1 MYVVI
6 TGASRG
12 IGKALAYKFAE
23 HKYNLILTCE
33 KNIKELEIIKQE
45 IESKYN
51 INVIIKMGLIEETD
65 IKDIDD
71 IYILINN
78 AGKCDYNMLI
88 DVSYEKYKQI
98 TYSNLDYLFLT
109 TKLLLKKMLKNKN
122 GIILNVS
129 SIWGLV
135 GSSMEV
141 IYSMTKGGV
150 NAFTKALSK
159 ELFYSNIDVIGV
171 ALGMVDTDMNK
182 HFSNDEMTDIKNNLV
197 DKRMFEIDEIAD
209 KIYNLLLNREFKT
222 GEIIEINN
230 GLV

>member
-23 HKYNLILTCE
+23 HRYNLILTCE
-33 KNIKELEIIKQE
+33 KNIHILEDIKCELENKYSVRIIIK
-45 IESKYN
+45 K
-51 INVIIKMGLIEETD
+51 GLLEDCD

-88 DVSYEKYKQI
+88 DVSYDKYKEI
-98 TYSNLDYLFLT
+98 VYSNLDYMFLI
-109 TKLLLKKMLKNKN
+109 TKLVLNKMLKSKN
-122 GIILNVS
+122 GIILNIS

-141 IYSMTKGGV
+141 IYSMTKGGI

-159 ELFYSNIDVIGV
+159 ELLYSNIDVIAV

-182 HFSNDEMTDIKNNLV
+182 NFSDDEIMDIKKTLV
-197 DKRMFEIDEIAD
+197 DKKMFTVDEIAD
-209 KIYNLLLNREFKT
+209 KIYDLLSKHEYKT

-230 GLV
+230 ELM